1 MNSIFNTIKSI
12 LLAGLLMM
20 AMPLMAQQPQQQRTI
35 ELDVQLRKLIYA
47 QGAISQLYVDTV
59 NVTKLTE
66 DAIRGMLTELD
77 PHSIYTPAKDVQ
89 AMNEPLAGSF
99 DGIGVQFN
107 MNEDTLVVIQTI
119 SGGPSEKVG
128 IMAGD
133 MIVSVNDTAIAGV
146 KMSRE
151 AIMKRLRGPKGT
163 TVDLG
168 VIRPGVNCVQNFKVT
183 RDKIP
188 VYTVDAFYMIDD
200 KTGYVRISNFGSTT
214 TSEFITAT
222 NYLTACGMKDL
233 VLDLQGNPGGYLQA
247 SVDLSNQFLDNNQ
260 MIVYTEGRTT
270 GRQEYR
276 AGKDKIDL
284 SKILVLVDGYTASA
298 AEIVSGALQDHD
310 RGIIVGRRTFAKGLV
325 QRSIPLP
332 DGSEMRLTI
341 AHYYSPV
348 GRCFQKPY
356 EKGDRS
362 KYDRDMLDRLNSGEL
377 MSADSIHF
385 PDSLKYTTKGGRI
398 VYGGGGIMPDVYVP
412 LDTTYYTRLHREF
425 AAKGC
430 INSSILKWLNT
441 NQKRLS
447 KEYNVSTFRKERERL
462 LKDKD
467 VNNERFREGFQ
478 RFKNEFEVPQEMLDI
493 LYAKAKDEHIEYT
506 DSALQATLPFLRI
519 QLKAF
524 VARDLFSSSEY
535 YEIINPI
542 SEIYREGIQ
551 AIKDDELFKNIKTQ

>member
-1 MNSIFNTIKSI
+1 MKSIFKTIRSI
-12 LLAGLLMM
+12 VVAGFLMM
-20 AMPLMAQQPQQQRTI
+20 TMPLMAQQANVPG
-35 ELDVQLRKLIYA
+35 LDAQLRKLVFA
-47 QGAISQLYVDTV
+47 EGAIVQLYVDTV
-59 NVTKLTE
+59 NMNQLTE
-66 DAIRGMLTELD
+66 TAIRSMLSELD
-77 PHSIYTPAKDVQ
+77 PHSTYTPAKDVE
-89 AMNEPLAGSF
+89 ALNEPLAGSF

-119 SGGPSEKVG
+119 TGGPSEKVG

-133 MIVSVNDTAIAGV
+133 MIVTVNDTAIAGV

-151 AIMKRLRGPKGT
+151 QIMKRLRGPKGT
-163 TVDLG
+163 TVNLG
-168 VIRPGVNCVQNFKVT
+168 VIRPGVNGIQKFKVT

-200 KTGYVRISNFGSTT
+200 HTGYVRISNFGSTT
-214 TSEFITAT
+214 TNEFVTAT
-222 NYLTACGMKDL
+222 NYLTKCGMTDL

-247 SVDLSNQFLDNNQ
+247 AVSLSDQFLHNNE

-270 GRQEYR
+270 GRQEYH

-284 SKILVLVDGYTASA
+284 KKIVVLVDGYTASA

-325 QRSIPLP
+325 QRAVPLP
-332 DGSEMRLTI
+332 DGSEIRLTI

-356 EKGDRS
+356 EKGDRQ
-362 KYDRDMLDRLNSGEL
+362 KYDNDMLDRLNSGEL

-385 PDSLKYTTKGGRI
+385 PDSLKYTTKGGRT

-412 LDTTYYTRLHREF
+412 LDTTYYTRLHREL

-441 NQKRLS
+441 NQKRLH
-447 KEYNVSTFRKERERL
+447 KEYDTSAFRKERARL
-462 LKDKD
+462 IEDKS
-467 VNNERFREGFQ
+467 VNNERYRDGFL
-478 RFKNEFEVPQEMLDI
+478 RFNKEFEVPQTMMDI
-493 LYAKAKDEHIEYT
+493 LLAKAKEENIEYT
-506 DSALQATLPFLRI
+506 DSMLQATLPFLRR
-519 QLKAF
+519 QMKAL

-535 YEIINPI
+535 YEILNPI
-542 SEIYREGIQ
+542 NEIYHHGLE
-551 AIKDDELFKNIKTQ
+551 AIKDEERFRGIKTE